1 MLETMFVYGSI
12 YLSKAKECAK
22 EKFAEFRSQEVGGA
36 EILATIIL
44 IAIVVLLAVAFR
56 KQLSVIVDNIWKTI
70 NGKAGELTTDF
81 PSGT

>member
-56 KQLSVIVDNIWKTI
+56 QQLGKIVKDIWSSISGRT
-70 NGKAGELTTDF
+70 GDLTSEF
-81 PSGT
+81 PMG

>member
-1 MLETMFVYGSI
+1 MLETMFVYGSV

-22 EKFAEFRSQEVGGA
+22 EKLSEFRSQEVGGA

-56 KQLSVIVDNIWKTI
+56 QQLSSIVTKIWGSISGKTDT
-70 NGKAGELTTDF
+70 LMQDF
-81 PSGT
+81 PSS